1 MIILKNVTKY
11 FKTKKTYKYIL
22 NNVNICIPSEKNIG
36 ILGPNG
42 AGKSTLLRML
52 GQIDFPNKGKIESNC
67 TFSWPMGLGNGFQG
81 SMTGRE
87 NVKFVCRIYGLKN
100 KQLKKAIS
108 FVEDFAEIG
117 DYFNMPIKLYSSGM
131 KSRLSFG
138 LSLFF
143 DFDYMII
150 DETLSVGDQRFQ
162 KKSKDM
168 LRDKIKKSKA
178 ILVSHSMDTLREI
191 CDVGIYINNGDITYF
206 DNIEEAIQCYQKNV

>member
-178 ILVSHSMDTLREI
+178 ILVSHSMDTLREKE
-191 CDVGIYINNGDITYF
+191 YLESLWAQNN
-206 DNIEEAIQCYQKNV
+206 APWRVW